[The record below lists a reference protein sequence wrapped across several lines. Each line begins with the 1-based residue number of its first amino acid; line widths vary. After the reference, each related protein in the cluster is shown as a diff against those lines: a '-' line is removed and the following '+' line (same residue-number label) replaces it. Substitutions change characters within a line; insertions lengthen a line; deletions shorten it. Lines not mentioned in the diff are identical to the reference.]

1 MKPRKTILILLMLVV
16 TLVTHA
22 QTKLSGRVVSSTDN
36 AAIQGAHV
44 SVSGH
49 NTRAYTDKNG
59 YFILDISLE
68 GNEVLGVTHI
78 AFQPVFVHLRPPVD
92 NPLSILMDEAVYLN
106 EEVIV
111 KAGRVMQ
118 GSPLSFS
125 NIRSQEIEKLNFG
138 ADLPYLLQ
146 STPSLVVSSDAGTG
160 IGYTGLRI
168 RGSDLTRINVTL
180 NGIPVNDAESHGVF
194 FVDLPDLASSID
206 NIQIQRGA
214 GTSANGAAAFG
225 ASINIKTRMVDE
237 ESGGFVHSAAG
248 SFNTFKNTAGFST
261 GRNNSGFALTG
272 RLSQIKS
279 DGYIDRGWSDLKS
292 YYLAGSWS
300 NRNILISLL
309 ATSGIQKTYQAWYGI
324 PKDSL
329 ETNRMYNPSGEML
342 GSNGELLGYY
352 PNQTDNYQQD
362 YYQMHFA
369 HRINPLWHL
378 TAAVFLTNGSGYY
391 ESWKNNQKLDNYGVN
406 DIPIG
411 DTLIKRTDLIQQKW
425 LKNSFY
431 GFHATANMEQNR
443 LNASFGTGYT
453 IYDGDHYGFI
463 TWAKNYPNGEIP
475 IKWYDNNGLKSDVNI
490 FGKLNYLLTE
500 KLSVYGDVQFRYIH
514 YTIKGIHD
522 DLRDISQTHS
532 FRFFNPK
539 AGLLYALNQSSE
551 LYASVSV
558 SNREPNRS
566 VYRDADPGQHITPE
580 KLVNYEIG
588 YAKREGRFSWLSN
601 VYYMDY
607 KNQLVLTGKINNVGA
622 AIMTNVPQ
630 SYRLGI
636 ENVLGVEISKQLD
649 FNLHF
654 SLSTNKIIGFSEFV
668 DNWNYWDD
676 PDNEPYQYV
685 NELGTTDISFS
696 PGIVSGGY
704 LIYSPIKRLKTTLT
718 ATYVSRQ
725 YLDNTSSESRS
736 LNPYLINNLLISF
749 AIPQKLLHTLEL
761 SLVVN
766 NLFNTQFENN
776 GWVYKYMYE
785 QKEGVLDGY
794 FPQAG
799 IHAMAGLMIRF

>member
-1 MKPRKTILILLMLVV
+1 MKLRNVFLFLLLLPAAMFS
-16 TLVTHA
+16 HA
-22 QTKLSGRVVSSTDN
+22 QTKLTGRVVSSTDN
-36 AAIQGAHV
+36 IAIQGAHV
-44 SVSGH
+44 FVKGH
-49 NTRAYTDKNG
+49 NTQTYTDRNG
-59 YFILDISLE
+59 YFSLYIALA
-68 GNEVLGVTHI
+68 GNEIIEVTHI
-78 AFQPVFVHLRPPVD
+78 AFQPVSVNLNLPMDKPLHIHMVD
-92 NPLSILMDEAVYLN
+92 AVYLN

-125 NIRSQEIEKLNFG
+125 NIQSKEIEKLNFG

-214 GTSANGAAAFG
+214 GTSSNGAAAFG

-237 ESGGFVHSAAG
+237 ESGGFVHSSAG

-261 GRNNSGFALTG
+261 GRSSKGFALTG

-279 DGYIDRGWSDLKS
+279 DGYIDRGWADLKS

-300 NRNILISLL
+300 NKNTLLSLL
-309 ATSGIQKTYQAWYGI
+309 ATSGLQKTYQAWYGI

-329 ETNRMYNPSGEML
+329 KTNRTYNPSGEII
-342 GSNGELLGYY
+342 SKDGELHGYY
-352 PNQTDNYQQD
+352 PDQTDNYQQD
-362 YYQMHFA
+362 YYQLHFA
-369 HRINPLWHL
+369 HRFNPLWYF
-378 TAAVFLTNGSGYY
+378 TAAAFLTNGKGYY
-391 ESWKNNQKLDNYGVN
+391 ESWKNNQKFENYGVN

-411 DTLIKRTDLIQQKW
+411 DTLIKRADLIQQKW
-425 LKNSFY
+425 LNNAFY
-431 GFHATANMEQNR
+431 GFHATINTDRNR
-443 LNASFGTGYT
+443 LTSSFGAGFNQYN
-453 IYDGDHYGFI
+453 GDHYGFI
-463 TWAKNYPNGEIP
+463 TWARNYPGEEFP
-475 IKWYDNNGLKSDVNI
+475 YKWYDNNGLKTDINL
-490 FGKLNYLLTE
+490 FGKINYQINGHF
-500 KLSVYGDVQFRYIH
+500 SVYGDLQFRYIH
-514 YTIKGIHD
+514 YTIKGTHD
-522 DLRDISQTHS
+522 DLRDISQTHD
-532 FRFFNPK
+532 FRFLNPK
-539 AGLLYALNQSSE
+539 AGVLYALDEASE

-566 VYRDADPGQHITPE
+566 VYRDADPGQRITHE
-580 KLVNYEIG
+580 NLVNYELG
-588 YAKREGRFSWLSN
+588 YTFRKGRFSWLSN
-601 VYYMDY
+601 IYFMDY
-607 KNQLVLTGKINNVGA
+607 INQLVLTGKINNVGA
-622 AIMTNVPQ
+622 PIMTNVPK
-630 SYRLGI
+630 SYRLGL
-636 ENVLGVEISKQLD
+636 ENVMGLLLTKQID
-649 FNLHF
+649 VNLHF
-654 SLSTNKIIGFSEFV
+654 SLSSNKIVGFTEYV

-696 PGIVSGGY
+696 PGFVAGGSLVY
-704 LIYSPIKRLKTTLT
+704 TPVKSLKTSLT
-718 ATYVSRQ
+718 ANYVSRQ

-736 LNPYLINNLLISF
+736 LNPYLVNNLLISYT
-749 AIPQKLLHTLEL
+749 IPQKLLHMVEF
-761 SLVVN
+761 SLAVN
-766 NLFNTQFENN
+766 NLLNRKFENN
-776 GWVYKYMYE
+776 GWVYKYMYD
-785 QKEGVLDGY
+785 QKEGILDGY